1 MRSSSSHPADVD
13 KYYLPPSGVQRG
25 CGVQGL
31 WRAFGPGQSVY
42 SRTRDQAR
50 RLLIYL
56 ATVIDDSAAGAL
68 AACRPAAR
76 APLIRVPSSHTCVR
90 GSLESHACPT
100 EESVPS
106 AVCRRS
112 GSAAA
117 ASSATSTA
125 SVVASASTAAFP
137 DHRRRHRR
145 RRRRIAATATP
156 PNPNPYPNDAHV
168 MRRWSYLVTL
178 VSRPSSLITPRFR
191 LLEPTLRRYEVVGS
205 RSALYIYIVDF
216 QHSARTLTHTLMMPT

>member
-1 MRSSSSHPADVD
+1 MPQAVREEEETRSSSSHPADVD

-100 EESVPS
+100 EESAPS

-125 SVVASASTAAFP
+125 SAVASASTAAFP
-137 DHRRRHRR
+137 DHRRRRRR
-145 RRRRIAATATP
+145 RRRRIAATATAAITTATAVATAVVAAATAVAAVAAAIAAAVRRRRHRGRRRRTTTTTRGARHTP
-156 PNPNPYPNDAHV
+156 AAAH
-168 MRRWSYLVTL
+168 
-178 VSRPSSLITPRFR
+178 
-191 LLEPTLRRYEVVGS
+191 
-205 RSALYIYIVDF
+205 
-216 QHSARTLTHTLMMPT
+216 